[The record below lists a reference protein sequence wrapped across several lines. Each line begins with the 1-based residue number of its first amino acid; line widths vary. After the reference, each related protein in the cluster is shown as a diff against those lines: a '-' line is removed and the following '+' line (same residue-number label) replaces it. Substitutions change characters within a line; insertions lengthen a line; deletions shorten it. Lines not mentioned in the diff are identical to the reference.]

1 MPSQTQKFNR
11 RQSMGRNTFEIFHY
25 RDTKPQSVS
34 IHHHDFYEIY
44 FFLGGNVT
52 YFVEGQRHKL
62 SKGDLLL
69 INPRQL
75 HQPLPHKGRTYE
87 RMVLWLDRQYLAS
100 ISQGDTDLASCFQP
114 NQNHVNILHSNVM
127 MQGRIAELF
136 ELLNRETNGDVWG
149 GQAYAE
155 SLLIQLLVEVNR
167 MVRQKHLLQEKKE
180 ELSLTHRVISYIN
193 EPFPNAKNEPHRHLE
208 REHLE
213 QFFAACNFIVRLNNP
228 DRVIKHVDGDYD
240 PPCATLPDN
249 HCYNHWYNGHGL
261 DAGALK
267 SQEDWI
273 EFIWQDL
280 DDLDSANLLPAA
292 FRRLSAWPDV
302 RFEC

>member
-62 SKGDLLL
+62 NKGDLLL

-75 HQPLPHKGRTYE
+75 HQPLPHKGSTYE
-87 RMVLWLDRQYLAS
+87 RMVLWIDRQYLAS
-100 ISQGDTDLASCFQP
+100 ISRGSADLTSCFQP
-114 NQNHVNILHSNVM
+114 SQNHVNILHSNVM

-136 ELLNRETNGDVWG
+136 ELLNRETNGDGWG

-167 MVRQKHLLQEKKE
+167 MVRQKHLLQERME
-180 ELSLTHRVISYIN
+180 ELSLIHRVISYIN
-193 EPFPNAKNEPHRHLE
+193 EHYGEDLSLDFLAKK
-208 REHLE
+208 
-213 QFFAACNFIVRLNNP
+213 FFVSKYYLSHEFSQQIGVSVYRY
-228 DRVIKHVDGDYD
+228 V
-240 PPCATLPDN
+240 TL
-249 HCYNHWYNGHGL
+249 
-261 DAGALK
+261 K
-267 SQEDWI
+267 
-273 EFIWQDL
+273 
-280 DDLDSANLLPAA
+280 
-292 FRRLSAWPDV
+292 RLSQAKELLSDGRSAGEVCTACGFHNYTTFYRIFKSEYGISPGKFV
-302 RFEC
+302 EQLKKQS